1 MTESSIPTAR
11 NPGHIRAS
19 KNPGA
24 LQAIEPVLPPPDDSH
39 PLGCH
44 NPRVPDEVC
53 FRGC

>member
-24 LQAIEPVLPPPDDSH
+24 LQTVTNLMTKY
-39 PLGCH
+39 
-44 NPRVPDEVC
+44 N
-53 FRGC
+53 